1 MQEII
6 AALISFFLIGPVQA
20 HIAERY
26 VDAGLS
32 RQAASEAASCF
43 SQATPGILRRVGSE
57 PGWAVRHAIGY
68 WIGTSSIEAIISDAA
83 PQCAM
88 TAEDAPGPTASARY
102 DPEPSGG

>member
-6 AALISFFLIGPVQA
+6 AALVSFVLIEPVQA

-32 RQAASEAASCF
+32 RQAAAEAASCF
-43 SQATPGILRRVGSE
+43 SDATPGILRRVGNE
-57 PGWAVRHAIGY
+57 PGWAIQHAVGY
-68 WIGTSSIEAIISDAA
+68 WIGSSSVDAIVSDAA

-88 TAEDAPGPTASARY
+88 TAEDAQAPTT
-102 DPEPSGG
+102 